1 MHDCLIVRLLF
12 LQLLNS
18 ILIFL
23 TTPIN
28 AAELVEF
35 LFRNQILCL
44 YLLKFLK
51 YVFPGGQPFSDAQWV
66 PVLDQCELDC
76 KPEREICMEDDQ
88 MKQSCRKRNYF
99 AQKIFFRK
107 NSFLLP
113 FKVPE
118 DCVKA
123 FQDELKLTTNIAGL
137 FNLLTEATT
146 LPTTKNSQKHRTTPT
161 RQKIKSLKAPRRKA
175 KKERINTE
183 KLLPEKNRRENLN
196 NTEAIITPLSDENQ
210 KKNKI
215 RISVPKIIKTTKRRV
230 LLTKRSG
237 EMRRKE
243 NLKIG
248 GRQRRKLKN
257 EDNEIISK
265 RRHEGNMKLNR
276 KRAKRVENRIKR

>member
-1 MHDCLIVRLLF
+1 MNDCLIARLLF
-12 LQLLNS
+12 LQLLNL

-23 TTPIN
+23 STPIN

-35 LFRNQILCL
+35 LFRNQILC
-44 YLLKFLK
+44 
-51 YVFPGGQPFSDAQWV
+51 GQPFSDAQWV

-88 MKQSCRKRNYF
+88 MKQSCRK
-99 AQKIFFRK
+99 
-107 NSFLLP
+107 L
-113 FKVPE
+113 PE

-146 LPTTKNSQKHRTTPT
+146 LPTTKNGQKHRTTPT
-161 RQKIKSLKAPRRKA
+161 RRKIKSLKTPRRKA
-175 KKERINTE
+175 KKDRNNTE
-183 KLLPEKNRRENLN
+183 KLLPEKIRRENLN
-196 NTEAIITPLSDENQ
+196 NTEAVITPLSDENQ

-243 NLKIG
+243 NFKIG

-276 KRAKRVENRIKR
+276 KRAKRVENRIKRKLS

>member
-1 MHDCLIVRLLF
+1 MNDCLLVRLLF
-12 LQLLNS
+12 LQLLNL

-23 TTPIN
+23 TPIN

-35 LFRNQILCL
+35 LFRNQILC
-44 YLLKFLK
+44 
-51 YVFPGGQPFSDAQWV
+51 GQPFSDAQWV

-88 MKQSCRKRNYF
+88 MKQSCRK
-99 AQKIFFRK
+99 
-107 NSFLLP
+107 L
-113 FKVPE
+113 PE

-161 RQKIKSLKAPRRKA
+161 RRKIKSLKTPRRKA

-183 KLLPEKNRRENLN
+183 KLLPEKMRRENLN
-196 NTEAIITPLSDENQ
+196 NTEAVITTLSDENQ

-243 NLKIG
+243 NFKIG